1 MTDLFKKLTL
11 LTLILRSLC
20 HNAFQT
26 CKRVKIMAKIWF
38 SILICSTFK
47 AFLKTLKIWLI
58 WRNNNEIKN
67 FTLIFVVPSAISDNF
82 SGVLEMIIM
91 KLDYILKN
99 NTEKKIQTMNRQLL
113 GKKIFLQMLVII
125 LKIDVTLNSLLAI
138 QLFNYCLNQLF
149 PWNFLFS

>member
-1 MTDLFKKLTL
+1 M
-11 LTLILRSLC
+11 
-20 HNAFQT
+20 
-26 CKRVKIMAKIWF
+26 
-38 SILICSTFK
+38 
-47 AFLKTLKIWLI
+47 
-58 WRNNNEIKN
+58 
-67 FTLIFVVPSAISDNF
+67 PSAISDNF

-149 PWNFLFS
+149 P